1 MYTGTVTSTKKEGT
15 GAAIAVRPISATS
28 PLARGFTV
36 SILPEAHPAGGWWL
50 RVWSDGKPV
59 ENSRW
64 ASPSKAAMRVGAIVL
79 DGTLG
84 ANLRGQAVA
93 AAAQFMGGSGQ

>member
-1 MYTGTVTSTKKEGT
+1 MESTKNAPQT
-15 GAAIAVRPISATS
+15 ALASIPRISGSS

-36 SILPEAHPAGGWWL
+36 NITEEPHDLGDWWL
-50 RVWSDGKPV
+50 RVWHDGKPI

-64 ASPSKAAMRVGAIVL
+64 AKATDAGMRVGAIIL

-84 ANLRGQAVA
+84 ANLRGQAMGAVA
-93 AAAQFMGGSGQ
+93 SMMGDRFGGGE